1 MTQRF
6 LNPEVLASISSL
18 DLVAKT
24 VVEGF
29 ISGLHRS
36 PDFGFSQEFAEYRAY
51 NPGDD
56 LRHIDWNVYARSEK
70 MYLKRYQGETNTL
83 VTLLLDKSASM
94 KYGSHATH
102 KLDYARYLT
111 ASLAYLAS
119 TQRDAIGLVVFDD
132 DVRDYVHPS
141 GRQGQLL
148 RVLHAIGNAESGGVR
163 TDFGKPFAHCAQ
175 FLSRRGLV
183 VIISDFYEEPQKII
197 EGLAPLASR
206 GNEVALFHVLDPEE
220 IAPKFGDASLLIDM
234 ETQETLEVTP
244 EYARE
249 EYLTKINSHIALLK
263 SKAQGSNMDYCL
275 MSTSKPLD
283 AGLREYLAMRKG
295 RL

>member
-1 MTQRF
+1 MQRF

-56 LRHIDWNVYARSEK
+56 LRHVDWNVYARSEK
-70 MYLKRYQGETNTL
+70 MYLKRYRGETNTL
-83 VTLLLDKSASM
+83 VTILLDQSASM

-102 KLDYARYLT
+102 KLDYARYLA

-132 DVRDYVHPS
+132 DVRDYVRAS
-141 GRQGQLL
+141 GRQGQLH
-148 RVLHAIGNAESGGVR
+148 RVLYSIGNANFGTR
-163 TDFGKPFAHCAQ
+163 TDFGKPFVHCAQ

-197 EGLAPLASR
+197 EGLAPLGSR
-206 GNEVALFHVLDPEE
+206 GNEIALFHILDPEE
-220 IAPKFGDASLLIDM
+220 IAPKISDASLLVDM
-234 ETQETLEVTP
+234 ETQQELEVTA
-244 EYARE
+244 EYARD
-249 EYLTKINSHIALLK
+249 EYVTKINAHIALLK
-263 SKAQGSNMDYCL
+263 SKAQGANMDYCL
-275 MSTSKPLD
+275 MPTNKPLD
-283 AGLREYLAMRKG
+283 AGLREYLNMRKG
-295 RL
+295 RN